1 MPPLNTATRRLA
13 SANYLHLFSFSMSR
27 NSNINIYPLL
37 FEDPY
42 GPYLENEVLTDA
54 CRDVG
59 AKLLPLTNFMMECGG
74 KCIG

>member
-1 MPPLNTATRRLA
+1 
-13 SANYLHLFSFSMSR
+13 MSR